1 MEESQNSK
9 RSNGL
14 LIAGFVVVV
23 LLIIAGLFLPPISL
37 GQRLGLGG
45 ETESTPMVA
54 DTPSTTAEE
63 APETATAVPN
73 ETTLTVATDGPA
85 LPAGVT
91 AVGDIYNVTYG
102 ASATPISVEL
112 PAGADP
118 NTTDLYGW
126 DGATW
131 RFLPNTLS
139 NNALTLAASD
149 QPQAVALVQRS
160 EEAPLTIG
168 AALLPTQELPV
179 ETLPLLTEV
188 SAGTLTLMADGV
200 LSGEVV
206 EAPTGPYQQF
216 LRATNTGII
225 VDTESL
231 TQLLEDS
238 AIQASHINDL
248 VERAASGGFAGVTLD
263 YQGASTAQKEAYTQF
278 VTALADALHA
288 QNMQLA
294 IVLAPATGSADNWN
308 TAGQD
313 WAALG
318 QTGDIIVLQLPLDPT
333 AYADNGPAEQML
345 AAAVRQIDR
354 HKLAVQ
360 VSANAVDGL
369 GEAFVEMSNDAA
381 LANFGELQFV
391 AGGEEIEPET
401 AVEVA
406 LSGTAGPL
414 EWDGA
419 SLTYKYTY
427 DQNGQTRTV
436 WLGHEATLAHRA
448 RFASRYH
455 LRGVDVRG
463 LGNVA
468 NGAGYAAALGSL
480 NGTAESPQPSDAA
493 IVWTVRDAEDNV
505 LASASGSDLTF
516 TWDGN
521 APEGSYTINADF
533 ALGDSL
539 ARLGTAVIT
548 VAAAE
553 PEEEV
558 VVEEEAPAT
567 TPTTSTISPGD
578 ADAVV
583 NTGANVRTGPGLGYG
598 TIAGGL
604 QAGSRISLLG
614 RSADSAWF
622 NILLPDG
629 ETEGWIFASLV
640 TVNAGITVANLP
652 VVEAPPLVAS
662 DPGGGNS
669 GGSPAPPPP
678 VVAPISN
685 SGFELGGQI
694 FGAPYSTM
702 SYAGMTWVKRQIK
715 WSPGMGADAA
725 SGMITEAHNA
735 GFKILLSIP
744 GQVYPTQLP
753 DFGAYTE
760 FLRAVASLPDPPDAI
775 EIWNE
780 MNIDA
785 EWPPGQ
791 ISASSYVNNMLAP
804 AYNAIKGANSRIM
817 VISGAPA
824 PTGFFGGG
832 CGANGCDDAPY
843 MQAMAAAGG
852 ASYMDCIGIHYNE
865 GILSPNQTSGDPR
878 SEHYTRYFWGMLNAY
893 WNAFG
898 GSRPLCFTEIG
909 YLTPEGYGTLPG
921 NFSWAQNTTVAQ
933 QAQWLAEAAS
943 LSASSGKVRL
953 FIVWNVDSTT
963 WGTDPQAGYA
973 MIRPGGGCPACET
986 LRQVTGG
993 R

>member
-1 MEESQNSK
+1 MEDSETPK

-23 LLIIAGLFLPPISL
+23 ALIITGLLLPPISL
-37 GQRLGLGG
+37 LERLGLGG
-45 ETESTPMVA
+45 DEADTTTDVV
-54 DTPSTTAEE
+54 DTPSPTEP
-63 APETATAVPN
+63 APEEATAVPS
-73 ETTLTVATDGPA
+73 ETTLATATDGPA

-91 AVGDIYNVTYG
+91 AVSDIYNVTYG
-102 ASATPISVEL
+102 TNATPISVAL

-126 DGATW
+126 DGTAW
-131 RFLPNTLS
+131 RFLPSSLS
-139 NNALTLAASD
+139 NSALTLTSAD
-149 QPQAVALVQRS
+149 QPQAVALVQRGG
-160 EEAPLTIG
+160 EDPLTIS
-168 AALLPTQELPV
+168 AELLPTQELPT
-179 ETLPLLTEV
+179 ETLPLLNEV
-188 SAGTLTLMADGV
+188 SAGTLTLTADGV
-200 LSGEVV
+200 LSGDVV
-206 EAPTGPYQQF
+206 DVPNGPYQQF
-216 LRATNTGII
+216 LRVTNTGII
-225 VDTESL
+225 VDAESL
-231 TQLLEDS
+231 TQLLEDN
-238 AIQASHINDL
+238 AIQASHISSL
-248 VERAASGGFAGVTLD
+248 VESAVDGGFAGIILD
-263 YQGASTAQKEAYTQF
+263 YQGATTAQKAAYTQF

-288 QNMQLA
+288 QSLQLSV
-294 IVLAPATGSADNWN
+294 ILAPATGNAGNWD

-313 WAALG
+313 WAALN
-318 QTGDIIVLQLPLDPT
+318 QVADMVTLQLPLDPA

-354 HKLAVQ
+354 QKLAIQ

-419 SLTYKYTY
+419 SLAYKYTY
-427 DQNGQTRTV
+427 EQNNQTRTV

-463 LGNVA
+463 LGNVT
-468 NGAGYAAALGSL
+468 NGAGYAAALSSL

-505 LASASGSDLTF
+505 LASDSGSNLTF
-516 TWDGN
+516 AWDGN

-539 ARLGTAVIT
+539 ANLGTAVVT

-553 PEEEV
+553 PEE
-558 VVEEEAPAT
+558 VVEETPVT
-567 TPTTSTISPGD
+567 TVGSLNPGD

-614 RSADSAWF
+614 RSADSAWY
-622 NILLPDG
+622 NILMPDG
-629 ETEGWIFASLV
+629 ETEGWIFATLV
-640 TVNAGITVANLP
+640 TVNANVNVANLP
-652 VVEAPPLVAS
+652 VVEAPPLVATN
-662 DPGGGNS
+662 PGDG
-669 GGSPAPPPP
+669 GGSPAPAP
-678 VVAPISN
+678 VVPPISN
-685 SGFELGGQI
+685 TGFELGGQS
-694 FGAPYSTM
+694 FGAPYGMM

-715 WSPGMGADAA
+715 WSPGLGADAA
-725 SGMITEAHNA
+725 TGMIAEAHNA

-744 GQVYPTQLP
+744 GQVYPSQLP

-817 VISGAPA
+817 VVSGAPA

-832 CGANGCDDAPY
+832 CGTNGCDDAPY

-865 GILSPNQTSGDPR
+865 GIISPNQTSGDPR
-878 SEHYTRYFWGMLNAY
+878 SDHYTRYFWGMLNAY

-898 GSRPLCFTEIG
+898 GSRPLCFTELG
-909 YLTPEGYGTLPG
+909 YLTPEGYGGLPS
-921 NFSWAQNTTVAQ
+921 NFAWAQNTTVAQ

-943 LSASSGKVRL
+943 LSASSGKVRMM
-953 FIVWNVDSTT
+953 IVWNVDSTT
-963 WGTDPQAGYA
+963 WGNDPQAGYA
-973 MIRPGGGCPACET
+973 IIRPGGGCPACES

>member
-1 MEESQNSK
+1 MEESPNSK

-14 LIAGFVVVV
+14 LIVGFIVVV

-37 GQRLGLGG
+37 GQRLGWGG
-45 ETESTPMVA
+45 ETESTPVVA
-54 DTPSTTAEE
+54 DTPPTPTEM
-63 APETATAVPN
+63 PETATAVPN

-85 LPAGVT
+85 LPAGIT
-91 AVGDIYNVTYG
+91 AVSDFYNVTYG
-102 ASATPISVEL
+102 ASATPINIEL

-131 RFLPNTLS
+131 RFLPSTLS
-139 NNALTLAASD
+139 NNALALATSD

-160 EEAPLTIG
+160 EDVPLTIG

-188 SAGTLTLMADGV
+188 SAGTLTLTADGV
-200 LSGEVV
+200 LSGEVAEV
-206 EAPTGPYQQF
+206 PIGPYQQF
-216 LRATNTGII
+216 MRVTNTGII
-225 VDTESL
+225 VDTDSL

-238 AIQASHINDL
+238 AIQASHINNL
-248 VERAASGGFAGVTLD
+248 VERAASGGFVGITLD

-278 VTALADALHA
+278 ASALADALHA

-294 IVLAPATGSADNWN
+294 IVLAPAAGSADNWD

-318 QTGDIIVLQLPLDPT
+318 QVADMVALQLPFDPT
-333 AYADNGPAEQML
+333 AYADNGLAEQML
-345 AAAVRQIDR
+345 LAAIRQIDR
-354 HKLAVQ
+354 QKLAVQ

-369 GEAFVEMSNDAA
+369 GEVFVEMSNDAA

-436 WLGHEATLAHRA
+436 WLGHEATLAYRA

-463 LGNVA
+463 LGNVT

-505 LASASGSDLTF
+505 LASDSGSNLTF
-516 TWDGN
+516 AWDGN

-539 ARLGTAVIT
+539 ANLGTAVIT

-558 VVEEEAPAT
+558 VVEETPAT
-567 TPTTSTISPGD
+567 TVGSLNPGD

-604 QAGSRISLLG
+604 QAGSRVSLLG

-640 TVNAGITVANLP
+640 TVNAGITVADLP
-652 VVEAPPLVAS
+652 IVEAPPLVAS

-725 SGMITEAHNA
+725 VGMITEAHNA

-744 GQVYPTQLP
+744 GQLYPTQLP

-791 ISASSYVNNMLAP
+791 ISAASYVNNMLAP

-832 CGANGCDDAPY
+832 CGTNGCDDAPY

-865 GILSPNQTSGDPR
+865 GIISPNQTSGDPR

-898 GSRPLCFTEIG
+898 GSRPLCFTELG
-909 YLTPEGYGTLPG
+909 YLTPEGYGALPG

-963 WGTDPQAGYA
+963 WGTDPQAGFA